1 MMTTE
6 PIIESELTFG
16 PFPEGHCFYIEKSQT
31 YRRIESGVKMVE
43 FLLLRPNATANKTAV
58 WMIEAK
64 KSSPNPKTHGKLEE
78 RMNEVSKKLNS
89 NSSEYSDAQVEDICI
104 KLTPHPLDIYVG
116 EICYKFVNALTLFT
130 AIHLGRHG
138 NGTSELS
145 DSLKQIDLANVRF
158 VFVLVINN
166 CKEEWLPPIKEA
178 LDKALRPITKTW
190 NLVAPNVLV
199 LNKDMAESK
208 QLINLASTQI

>member
-31 YRRIESGVKMVE
+31 YKRIESGVKMVE
-43 FLLLRPNATANKTAV
+43 FLLLRTSVTANKTAI

-64 KSSPNPKTHGKLEE
+64 KSSPNPNTHGKLEE

-89 NSSEYSDAQVEDICI
+89 NSSEYSDAQIEDICI
-104 KLTPHPLDIYVG
+104 KLTPHPFDIYVG
-116 EICYKFVNALTLFT
+116 EICNKFVNALTLFT

-145 DSLKQIDLANVRF
+145 DNLKQIAPANVRF
-158 VFVLVINN
+158 VFVLIIKN
-166 CKEEWLPPIKEA
+166 CEEEWLSHIQEA
-178 LDKALRPITKTW
+178 LNKALRPTINTW
-190 NLVAPNVLV
+190 NLLPPNILV
-199 LNKDMAESK
+199 LNEDLARRK
-208 QLINLASTQI
+208 QLID

>member
-6 PIIESELTFG
+6 PIVESGLTFG
-16 PFPEGHCFYIEKSQT
+16 PFPEGYCFRIEKSQT
-31 YRRIESGVKMVE
+31 YKRIEEGVKTVE
-43 FLLLRPNATANKTAV
+43 FLLLRPNNTANKTAI

-64 KSSPNPKTHGKLEE
+64 KSSPAPTSNAKLEE
-78 RMNEVSKKLNS
+78 RMNEVSRKLTDNKYIA
-89 NSSEYSDAQVEDICI
+89 EQIEEICI
-104 KLTPHPLDIYVG
+104 KLTLSQFDIYIE
-116 EICYKFVNALTLFT
+116 EICNKFISSFNLFLS
-130 AIHLGRHG
+130 IRLNRHHEKD
-138 NGTSELS
+138 SELS